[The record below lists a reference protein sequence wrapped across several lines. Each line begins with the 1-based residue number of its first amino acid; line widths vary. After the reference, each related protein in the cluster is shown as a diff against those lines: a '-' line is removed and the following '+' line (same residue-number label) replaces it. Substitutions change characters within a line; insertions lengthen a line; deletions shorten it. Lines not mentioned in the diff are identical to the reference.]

1 MLSYFLNFR
10 LKELAFFYILIPLL
24 FILYICNR
32 VAQLYTNS
40 IINAFSIHMGI
51 ENKKYEVDYSTF
63 PSDELLE
70 YIAWKEEYEEDAQ
83 RAFIEFCSRFE
94 RKVLEK
100 AEIYCLKFGFNSVIA
115 LDIANCT
122 FARVWKYYSFKKEK
136 AKSRD
141 INKAIELWL
150 YPIAYNEMIK
160 YYESQRCAEPDPE
173 DLSIIE
179 DIDNLIRFSAG
190 DGIEVKKDIKIM
202 SEILEKAL
210 GGLSESHRI
219 IFLTYKAYEI
229 KGHKNIPRAVSKM
242 LRERFNLVQSS
253 VGVYKKVAT
262 DQVKN
267 YIKSL
272 NGN

>member
-1 MLSYFLNFR
+1 M
-10 LKELAFFYILIPLL
+10 AFFYILIPLL
-24 FILYICNR
+24 FILYICYR
-32 VAQLYTNS
+32 ATQLYTNS
-40 IINAFSIHMGI
+40 IINVFSILMGI
-51 ENKKYEVDYSTF
+51 ESKKYEADYSAF
-63 PSDELLE
+63 SSEELLE
-70 YIAWKEEYEEDAQ
+70 YISWKEEYEEDAQ

-100 AEIYCLKFGFNSVIA
+100 AEIYCLRFGFNSVIA

-122 FARVWKYYSFKKEK
+122 FARVWKYHSFKKEK
-136 AKSRD
+136 AKSKD

-150 YPIAYNEMIK
+150 YPIVYNEMIK
-160 YYESQRCAEPDPE
+160 YHESQRCAEPDPE
-173 DLSIIE
+173 DLSVIE
-179 DIDNLIRFSAG
+179 DIDNLIRFSTG

-202 SEILEKAL
+202 AEILEKAL

-229 KGHKNIPRAVSKM
+229 KGYKNIPRTVSKM
-242 LRERFNLVQSS
+242 LRERFNLAQSS
-253 VGVYKKVAT
+253 IGVYKKVAT